1 MSRSAREYDESDVRV
16 RPNRR
21 GSRPR
26 TKDRPKHEDAIT
38 ARVVSVDRGRWRTVV
53 AAGTPEERTVTA
65 MRARELGRSP
75 VVPGDLVALV
85 GDTSG
90 RDGSLARIVRI
101 LERSSFLRRSA
112 DDDDSTERPLVA
124 NVDLMVMVTAVAD
137 PEPRGGMIDRCLVA
151 AYVAGIDALLVLTK
165 ADLRSPEQF
174 LHTYAPLGLEHVV
187 TQREDSGGIIGLDE
201 VRERLDGRVS
211 VLIGHSGVGK
221 STLINALVPG
231 TDRAIGV
238 VNDVTG
244 RGRHT
249 SSSALAMQLPG
260 AEDSAGPEDSAGSER
275 SEGVEGSAGFGGSE
289 SAARPEGARGWV
301 IDTPG
306 VRSFGL
312 GHVDPDELLDAFAD
326 LAALA
331 ESCPRG
337 CTHLEDA
344 SDCALDALV
353 AEGKAGSAG
362 AARLVSYRRLAVTLR
377 KNDPWAL

>member
-1 MSRSAREYDESDVRV
+1 MRRSARDYDESDVRV

-26 TKDRPKHEDAIT
+26 TKDRPRHDDAIT
-38 ARVVSVDRGRWRTVV
+38 ARVVSVDRGRWHTVV
-53 AAGTPEERTVTA
+53 APGTDEERTVIA

-75 VVPGDLVALV
+75 VVPGDLVGLV

-101 LERSSFLRRSA
+101 RERSSFLRRSA
-112 DDDDSTERPLVA
+112 DDDDATERPLVA

-151 AYVAGIDALLVLTK
+151 AYVAGVDTLLVLTK

-174 LHTYAPLGLEHVV
+174 LRAYAPLGLQHMV
-187 TQREDSGGIIGLDE
+187 TAVDHDGGIAGLE
-201 VRERLDGRVS
+201 ELRRRLAGHVS
-211 VLIGHSGVGK
+211 VLVGHSGVGK
-221 STLINALVPG
+221 STLLNALVPG
-231 TDRAIGV
+231 TDRATGV

-249 SSSALAMQLPG
+249 SSSALAMQLPDG
-260 AEDSAGPEDSAGSER
+260 DGEN
-275 SEGVEGSAGFGGSE
+275 
-289 SAARPEGARGWV
+289 GWV

-312 GHVDPDELLDAFAD
+312 GHVDPEELLEAFTD
-326 LAALA
+326 LATLA

-337 CTHLEDA
+337 CTHLETA
-344 SDCALDALV
+344 PDCALDALV
-353 AEGKAGSAG
+353 EAGEAGSAG
-362 AARLVSYRRLAVTLR
+362 PVRLASYRRLAVTLR
-377 KNDPWAL
+377 RNDPWEP

>member
-1 MSRSAREYDESDVRV
+1 VVRRSVRDFDESDVRI

-38 ARVVSVDRGRWRTVV
+38 ARVVSVDRGRWRTIVGE
-53 AAGTPEERTVTA
+53 GTEDQRAVTA

-75 VVPGDLVALV
+75 VVPGDLVGLV

-90 RDGSLARIVRI
+90 REGTLARIVRI
-101 LERSSFLRRSA
+101 QERSSFLRRSA

-124 NVDLMVMVTAVAD
+124 NVDVMVMVTALAD

-165 ADLRSPEQF
+165 ADLRAPEEF
-174 LHTYAPLGLEHVV
+174 LAAYAPLGLEHVV
-187 TQREDSGGIIGLDE
+187 TRRESLAEAEDPERPGIIGLE
-201 VRERLDGRVS
+201 QLRERLSGRIS
-211 VLIGHSGVGK
+211 VLVGHSGVGK
-221 STLINALVPG
+221 STLLNALVPG
-231 TDRAIGV
+231 AGRATGV

-249 SSSALAMQLPG
+249 SSSALAMQLP
-260 AEDSAGPEDSAGSER
+260 EDD
-275 SEGVEGSAGFGGSE
+275 
-289 SAARPEGARGWV
+289 GWV

-326 LAALA
+326 LAELA
-331 ESCPRG
+331 EQCPRG

-344 SDCALDALV
+344 PDCALDDLV
-353 AEGKAGSAG
+353 DEGEAGTAG
-362 AARLVSYRRLAVTLR
+362 PARLTSYRRLAEALR
-377 KNDPWAL
+377 RNDPWDV

>member
-1 MSRSAREYDESDVRV
+1 MSRARAIRDLDESDVRV

-26 TKDRPKHEDAIT
+26 TKERPDHADAIP

-53 AAGTPEERTVTA
+53 DAGGPEQRTVIA

-75 VVPGDLVALV
+75 VVPGDVVGLV

-101 LERSSFLRRSA
+101 TERSSFLRRSA
-112 DDDDSTERPLVA
+112 DDDDATERPLVA
-124 NVDLMVMVTAVAD
+124 NADLMVMVTALAD

-151 AYVAGIDALLVLTK
+151 AYVAGIPALLVLTK
-165 ADLRSPEQF
+165 ADLRAPEGVVRS
-174 LHTYAPLGLEHVV
+174 YAAPGREHVG
-187 TQREDSGGIIGLDE
+187 THREAEGSTAGLDTL
-201 VRERLDGRVS
+201 RERLDGHVS

-221 STLINALVPG
+221 STLLNALVPG
-231 TDRAIGV
+231 TDRATGA

-249 SSSALAMQLPG
+249 SSSALALQLPG
-260 AEDSAGPEDSAGSER
+260 G
-275 SEGVEGSAGFGGSE
+275 
-289 SAARPEGARGWV
+289 GWV

-326 LAALA
+326 LAVLA
-331 ESCPRG
+331 EECPRG

-344 SDCALDALV
+344 PDCALDAQV
-353 AEGKAGSAG
+353 EAG
-362 AARLVSYRRLAVTLR
+362 AAGTAGPARLASYRRLAVTLR
-377 KNDPWAL
+377 RNDPWDL

>member
-1 MSRSAREYDESDVRV
+1 VSRSSREYDESDVRV
-16 RPNRR
+16 RPSRR

-26 TKDRPKHEDAIT
+26 TKDRPKHEDAVT
-38 ARVVSVDRGRWRTVV
+38 ARVVSVDRGRWRTVL
-53 AAGTPEERTVTA
+53 AEGTSQERAVTA

-75 VVPGDLVALV
+75 IVPGDLVGLV

-90 RDGSLARIVRI
+90 RVGTLARIVRI
-101 LERSSFLRRSA
+101 QERSSFLRRSA
-112 DDDDSTERPLVA
+112 DDDDPTERPLVA

-165 ADLRSPEQF
+165 SDLRSPEGF
-174 LHTYAPLGLEHVV
+174 LTTYAPLGLEHVV
-187 TQREDSGGIIGLDE
+187 THRAAPAGAAGGEIVGLDAL
-201 VRERLDGRVS
+201 RERLAGRVS

-221 STLINALVPG
+221 STLLNALVPG

-249 SSSALAMQLPG
+249 SSSALAMPLP
-260 AEDSAGPEDSAGSER
+260 DDD
-275 SEGVEGSAGFGGSE
+275 
-289 SAARPEGARGWV
+289 GWV

-312 GHVDPDELLDAFAD
+312 GHVDPDELLEAFAD
-326 LAALA
+326 LADLA
-331 ESCPRG
+331 EACPRG

-344 SDCALDALV
+344 PDCALDDQV
-353 AEGKAGSAG
+353 DSGGAGSAG
-362 AARLVSYRRLAVTLR
+362 PARLRSYRRLAVALR
-377 KNDPWAL
+377 KNDPWES

>member
-1 MSRSAREYDESDVRV
+1 MNRAVRDYDEADVRV
-16 RPNRR
+16 RPSRR

-26 TKDRPKHEDAIT
+26 TKDRPKHEDAVT

-53 AAGTPEERTVTA
+53 AAGTPEARTVTA

-75 VVPGDLVALV
+75 VVPGDLVGLV

-101 LERSSFLRRSA
+101 QERSSFLRRSA
-112 DDDDSTERPLVA
+112 DDDDPTERPLVA
-124 NVDLMVMVTAVAD
+124 NVDLMVMVTAVED

-165 ADLRSPEQF
+165 ADLRSPDEF
-174 LHTYAPLGLEHVV
+174 LRSYAPLGLDHVV
-187 TQREDSGGIIGLDE
+187 TSRSQVPFADPENLENPEDSGIVGLEALRD
-201 VRERLDGRVS
+201 RLAGRVS

-221 STLINALVPG
+221 STLLNALVPG
-231 TDRAIGV
+231 TDRATGV

-249 SSSALAMQLPG
+249 SSSALALPL
-260 AEDSAGPEDSAGSER
+260 SE
-275 SEGVEGSAGFGGSE
+275 EG
-289 SAARPEGARGWV
+289 GWV

-312 GHVDPDELLDAFAD
+312 GHVDPEALLEAFAD

-344 SDCALDALV
+344 PDCALDALV
-353 AEGKAGSAG
+353 VAGQAGSAG
-362 AARLVSYRRLAVTLR
+362 PARLVSYRRLAIALR

>member
-1 MSRSAREYDESDVRV
+1 MSRSRRDWDESDVRV
-16 RPNRR
+16 RPSRR

-26 TKDRPKHEDAIT
+26 TKDRPAHADAIT

-53 AAGTPEERTVTA
+53 EDGPDSPREVTA

-75 VVPGDLVALV
+75 VVPGDLVGLV

-101 LERSSFLRRSA
+101 QERSSFLRRSA
-112 DDDDSTERPLVA
+112 DDDDPTERPLVA
-124 NVDLMVMVTAVAD
+124 NVDLMVMVTALAD

-165 ADLRSPEQF
+165 ADLRSPDDF
-174 LHTYAPLGLEHVV
+174 LTTYAPLGLEHVV
-187 TQREDSGGIIGLDE
+187 TERTAAGGIDGLDAL
-201 VRERLDGRVS
+201 RERLAGRVS

-221 STLINALVPG
+221 STLLNALVPG
-231 TDRAIGV
+231 TDRATGH

-249 SSSALAMQLPG
+249 SSSALAMPL
-260 AEDSAGPEDSAGSER
+260 
-275 SEGVEGSAGFGGSE
+275 
-289 SAARPEGARGWV
+289 PEGAGGWV

-326 LAALA
+326 LADLA

-344 SDCALDALV
+344 PDCALDEQVEAG
-353 AEGKAGSAG
+353 AAGSAG
-362 AARLVSYRRLAVTLR
+362 PARLTSFRRLAVALR

>member
-1 MSRSAREYDESDVRV
+1 MSRSARDYDESDVRV
-16 RPNRR
+16 RPGRR

-26 TKDRPKHEDAIT
+26 TKERPKHEDAVT
-38 ARVVSVDRGRWRTVV
+38 ARVISVDRGRWRTVV
-53 AAGTPEERTVTA
+53 APGTEDERAVTA

-75 VVPGDLVALV
+75 IVPGDLVGLV

-101 LERSSFLRRSA
+101 QERSSFLRRSA

-124 NVDLMVMVTAVAD
+124 NVDLMVMVTAVAE

-151 AYVAGIDALLVLTK
+151 AYVAGIEALLVLTK
-165 ADLRSPEQF
+165 ADLRSPEEF
-174 LHTYAPLGLEHVV
+174 LTSYAPLGLDHVV
-187 TQREDSGGIIGLDE
+187 TRRGGGAATEHPGILGLDQL
-201 VRERLDGRVS
+201 RERLSGRVS

-221 STLINALVPG
+221 STLLNALVPG
-231 TDRAIGV
+231 THRATGV
-238 VNDVTG
+238 VNDTTG

-249 SSSALAMQLPG
+249 SSSALAMRL
-260 AEDSAGPEDSAGSER
+260 PEDE
-275 SEGVEGSAGFGGSE
+275 
-289 SAARPEGARGWV
+289 GWV

-312 GHVDPDELLDAFAD
+312 GHVDPEELLDAFAD

-331 ESCPRG
+331 EQCPRG

-344 SDCALDALV
+344 PDCALDDLV
-353 AEGKAGSAG
+353 ADGQAGTAG
-362 AARLVSYRRLAVTLR
+362 PARLVSYRRLATALR

>member
-1 MSRSAREYDESDVRV
+1 MRRSARDYDESDVRV
-16 RPNRR
+16 RPSRR

-26 TKDRPKHEDAIT
+26 TKDRPRHEDAIT
-38 ARVVSVDRGRWRTVV
+38 ARVVSVDRGRWHTVV
-53 AAGTPEERTVTA
+53 DAGTDEERTVIA

-75 VVPGDLVALV
+75 VVPGDLVGLV

-101 LERSSFLRRSA
+101 RERSSFLRRSA
-112 DDDDSTERPLVA
+112 DDDDATERPLVA

-151 AYVAGIDALLVLTK
+151 AYVAGVDTLLVLTK
-165 ADLRSPEQF
+165 ADLRSPEEF
-174 LHTYAPLGLEHVV
+174 LRTYAPLGLEHVV
-187 TQREDSGGIIGLDE
+187 TAVEGGTAAERGGGVADSGGAGTGIRGLE
-201 VRERLDGRVS
+201 ELRRRLAGHVS
-211 VLIGHSGVGK
+211 VLVGHSGVGK
-221 STLINALVPG
+221 STLLNALVPG
-231 TDRAIGV
+231 TDRATGV

-249 SSSALAMQLPG
+249 SSSALAMQLPQ
-260 AEDSAGPEDSAGSER
+260 DD
-275 SEGVEGSAGFGGSE
+275 
-289 SAARPEGARGWV
+289 GWV

-312 GHVDPDELLDAFAD
+312 GHVDPEELLEAFTD

-337 CTHLEDA
+337 CTHLETA
-344 SDCALDALV
+344 PDCALDDLV
-353 AEGKAGSAG
+353 DAGDAGSAG
-362 AARLVSYRRLAVTLR
+362 PVRLASYRRLAVTLR
-377 KNDPWAL
+377 RNDPWEL

>member
-1 MSRSAREYDESDVRV
+1 MSRSAREYDESDIRV

-101 LERSSFLRRSA
+101 QERSSFLRRSA

-124 NVDLMVMVTAVAD
+124 NVDLMVMVTAVAE

-174 LHTYAPLGLEHVV
+174 LHTYAPLGLDHVV
-187 TQREDSGGIIGLDE
+187 TQRESSGGIIGLE
-201 VRERLDGRVS
+201 QVRERLDGRVS

-249 SSSALAMQLPG
+249 SSSALAMQLPA
-260 AEDSAGPEDSAGSER
+260 AEGSER
-275 SEGVEGSAGFGGSE
+275 VEDSG
-289 SAARPEGARGWV
+289 GWV

-337 CTHLEDA
+337 CTHLGDA

-353 AEGKAGSAG
+353 AEGRAGSAG
-362 AARLVSYRRLAVTLR
+362 SARLVSYRRLAVTLR

>member
-1 MSRSAREYDESDVRV
+1 MRGSSREYDESDVRV

-26 TKDRPKHEDAIT
+26 TKDRPKHEDAVT

-53 AAGTPEERTVTA
+53 GEGTAQQRAVTA

-75 VVPGDLVALV
+75 IVPGDLVGLV
-85 GDTSG
+85 GDVSG
-90 RDGSLARIVRI
+90 REGSLARIVRI
-101 LERSSFLRRSA
+101 QERSSFLRRSA
-112 DDDDSTERPLVA
+112 DDDDPTERPLVA
-124 NVDLMVMVTAVAD
+124 NVDLMVMVTALAN

-165 ADLRSPEQF
+165 SDLRSPDEF
-174 LHTYAPLGLEHVV
+174 LTSYAPLGLEHVV
-187 TQREDSGGIIGLDE
+187 THREPAEQASDPQAPEIVGLE
-201 VRERLDGRVS
+201 ELRERLSGRVS

-221 STLINALVPG
+221 STLLNALVPG

-249 SSSALAMQLPG
+249 SSSALAMQLP
-260 AEDSAGPEDSAGSER
+260 EDD
-275 SEGVEGSAGFGGSE
+275 
-289 SAARPEGARGWV
+289 GWV

-312 GHVDPDELLDAFAD
+312 GHVDPDELIDAFAD
-326 LAALA
+326 LSVLA
-331 ESCPRG
+331 EQCPRG
-337 CTHLEDA
+337 CSHLEDA
-344 SDCALDALV
+344 PDCALDALV
-353 AEGKAGSAG
+353 EAGEAG
-362 AARLVSYRRLAVTLR
+362 TAGPARLVSYRRLATALQ
-377 KNDPWAL
+377 KNDPWDL

>member
-1 MSRSAREYDESDVRV
+1 MVRRSVRDFDESDVRV

-53 AAGTPEERTVTA
+53 AEGTEEQRAVTA

-75 VVPGDLVALV
+75 VVPGDLVGLV

-90 RDGSLARIVRI
+90 RDGTLARIVRI
-101 LERSSFLRRSA
+101 QERSSFLRRSA

-124 NVDLMVMVTAVAD
+124 NVDVMVMVTALAD

-165 ADLRSPEQF
+165 ADLRTPEEF
-174 LHTYAPLGLEHVV
+174 LAAYAPLGLEHVV
-187 TQREDSGGIIGLDE
+187 TRRESPEGADDPAAAGIVGLE
-201 VRERLDGRVS
+201 ELRERLSGRIS

-221 STLINALVPG
+221 STLLNALVPG
-231 TDRAIGV
+231 AGRATGH

-249 SSSALAMQLPG
+249 SSSALAMQLP
-260 AEDSAGPEDSAGSER
+260 EDD
-275 SEGVEGSAGFGGSE
+275 
-289 SAARPEGARGWV
+289 GWV

-326 LAALA
+326 LADLA
-331 ESCPRG
+331 EECPRG
-337 CTHLEDA
+337 CTHLADA
-344 SDCALDALV
+344 PDCALDDLV
-353 AEGKAGSAG
+353 AAGRAG
-362 AARLVSYRRLAVTLR
+362 TAGPSRLASYRRLAEALR
-377 KNDPWAL
+377 RNDPWDI

>member
-1 MSRSAREYDESDVRV
+1 MSRSARDYDESDVRV

-26 TKDRPKHEDAIT
+26 TKDRPKHEDAII
-38 ARVVSVDRGRWRTVV
+38 ARVISVDRGRWRTVV
-53 AAGTPEERTVTA
+53 GEGTEQVRAVTA

-75 VVPGDLVALV
+75 IVPGDLVGLV
-85 GDTSG
+85 GDVSG

-101 LERSSFLRRSA
+101 QERSSFLRRSA
-112 DDDDSTERPLVA
+112 DDDDPTERPLVA

-151 AYVAGIDALLVLTK
+151 AYVAGVEALLVLTK
-165 ADLRSPEQF
+165 SDLRSPEPF
-174 LHTYAPLGLEHVV
+174 LTQYAPLGLEHVV
-187 TQREDSGGIIGLDE
+187 TRRESPQEAEDPERPGIVGLE
-201 VRERLDGRVS
+201 QLRERLSGRVS

-221 STLINALVPG
+221 STLLNALVPG

-260 AEDSAGPEDSAGSER
+260 DD
-275 SEGVEGSAGFGGSE
+275 
-289 SAARPEGARGWV
+289 GWV
-301 IDTPG
+301 VDTPG

-312 GHVDPDELLDAFAD
+312 GHVDPDELLEAFAD

-331 ESCPRG
+331 EKCPRG

-344 SDCALDALV
+344 PDCALDDLI
-353 AEGKAGSAG
+353 AGGGAG
-362 AARLVSYRRLAVTLR
+362 TAGPARLRSYRRLATTLR
-377 KNDPWAL
+377 KNDPWEL

>member
-1 MSRSAREYDESDVRV
+1 MRRGGRDLDESDVRV

-26 TKDRPKHEDAIT
+26 TKDRPAHADAVQ
-38 ARVVSVDRGRWRTVV
+38 ARVIAVDRGRWRTVV
-53 AAGTPEERTVTA
+53 DAGGDEQRIVTA

-75 VVPGDLVALV
+75 VVPGDLVGLV

-101 LERSSFLRRSA
+101 EERSSFLRRSA

-124 NVDLMVMVTAVAD
+124 NVDLMVMVTALAD

-151 AYVAGIDALLVLTK
+151 AFVAGIPALLVLTK
-165 ADLRSPEQF
+165 ADLRAPEEF
-174 LHTYAPLGLEHVV
+174 LRTYAPLGLDHVV
-187 TQREDSGGIIGLDE
+187 THQEADGTIVGLDAL
-201 VRERLDGRVS
+201 RERLEGKVS
-211 VLIGHSGVGK
+211 VLVGHSGVGK
-221 STLINALVPG
+221 STLLNALVPG
-231 TDRAIGV
+231 VGRATGA

-249 SSSALAMQLPG
+249 SSSALAEQLPG
-260 AEDSAGPEDSAGSER
+260 G
-275 SEGVEGSAGFGGSE
+275 
-289 SAARPEGARGWV
+289 GWV

-312 GHVDPDELLDAFAD
+312 GHVAPEQLLDAFAD

-331 ESCPRG
+331 EQCPRG

-344 SDCALDALV
+344 PDCALDALV
-353 AEGKAGSAG
+353 EAGEAG
-362 AARLVSYRRLAVTLR
+362 TAGPARLTSYRRLAVTLR
-377 KNDPWAL
+377 RNDPWDV